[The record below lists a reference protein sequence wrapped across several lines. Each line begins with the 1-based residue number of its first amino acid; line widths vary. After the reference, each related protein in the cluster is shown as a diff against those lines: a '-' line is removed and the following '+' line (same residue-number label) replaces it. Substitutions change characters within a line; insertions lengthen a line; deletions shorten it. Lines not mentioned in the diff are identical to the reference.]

1 MVGEEIHHQQI
12 TMAVMV
18 VVAVA
23 VLLPSIL
30 TIVVCV
36 AFNTS
41 LFSYTKLCC
50 NDFMWLH
57 HAVLVTGL
65 PPSASWQ
72 DLKVSMHLFNYV
84 CIQCK
89 FLNIQQT
96 GLLNV

>member
-1 MVGEEIHHQQI
+1 MVGEEIRHQQI

-30 TIVVCV
+30 TTVVCV

-41 LFSYTKLCC
+41 LFSHTKLYC

-72 DLKVSMHLFNYV
+72 DLKVSMRLFNYV

-89 FLNIQQT
+89 FLNIQQA